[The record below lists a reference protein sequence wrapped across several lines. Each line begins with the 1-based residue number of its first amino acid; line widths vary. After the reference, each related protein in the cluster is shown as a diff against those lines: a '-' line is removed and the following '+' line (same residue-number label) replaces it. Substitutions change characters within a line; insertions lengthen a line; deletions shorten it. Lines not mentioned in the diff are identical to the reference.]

1 MRIPTT
7 RTGRPT
13 IRART
18 RRGSAGKRLRHR
30 HRRLSHRRGFPSH
43 RARRRPR
50 GDGVEHELARRLA
63 AAGLSALAAF
73 RRFCRVAASLDQS
86 GPAERCGRGLH
97 LLELGRSA
105 ARAAQKECLGSA
117 TALHCVRACPD
128 LELRLRLE
136 QSSVSI
142 TSSGRWCR
150 RWFQRD
156 RTSSRGVVGS
166 MDRFAPLFPAPFLA
180 STKLKRARP
189 FLPRVGL
196 SD

>member
-1 MRIPTT
+1 MRIATT

-18 RRGSAGKRLRHR
+18 RRRSARKRLSHR

-43 RARRRPR
+43 RDRRRPR

-97 LLELGRSA
+97 CWSWAGVLRELLRRNALA
-105 ARAAQKECLGSA
+105 LL
-117 TALHCVRACPD
+117 LHCTACVRVPT
-128 LELRLRLE
+128 L
-136 QSSVSI
+136 
-142 TSSGRWCR
+142 SSGSGLSSLVGIYLGQVTLYR
-150 RWFQRD
+150 RWLQRD
-156 RTSSRGVVGS
+156 RTSSRGAVRSV
-166 MDRFAPLFPAPFLA
+166 DEFAPMFY
-180 STKLKRARP
+180 R
-189 FLPRVGL
+189 GL
-196 SD
+196 